1 MEQVLIKLKSEK
13 VKRTLYGACLV
24 ALIGWC
30 IFRFAAIGV
39 ENARAVF
46 NPARYATD
54 VGAPVYAMDVSR
66 ESGVLREPI
75 EIKNNRALVSSVRV
89 DKLQPGQRV
98 DDGKIVS
105 VSRDIDLNTGM
116 HIVRTRGVSDGL
128 HYAEYQTDGYFI
140 PLYAVNNGVVMLDVD
155 GIATPRD
162 VDVLR
167 SDAQTALVS
176 GLADGDIVILSQID
190 AGDRVQIIK

>member
-1 MEQVLIKLKSEK
+1 M
-13 VKRTLYGACLV
+13 
-24 ALIGWC
+24 
-30 IFRFAAIGV
+30 
-39 ENARAVF
+39 
-46 NPARYATD
+46 
-54 VGAPVYAMDVSR
+54 
-66 ESGVLREPI
+66 
-75 EIKNNRALVSSVRV
+75 RV

-98 DDGKIVS
+98 DDGEIVS